1 MYQYISS
8 LVKNFK
14 VSGNDSDGRKAV
26 KKRKTA
32 RKSNARFSGCF
43 QTMKMEEEKYNYII
57 THFSKKDSL
66 FLKKM

>member
-26 KKRKTA
+26 KKGKQPE
-32 RKSNARFSGCF
+32 N
-43 QTMKMEEEKYNYII
+43 QTL
-57 THFSKKDSL
+57 D
-66 FLKKM
+66 FLAVFKL